1 MNSARKNTRR
11 GNYEKKDKTIYN
23 WFINM
28 RSQEKPIDGVAIK
41 EKVLEFAKAL
51 GVA

>member
-1 MNSARKNTRR
+1 MNSARKNTR

-28 RSQEKPIDGVAIK
+28 RSQEKPIDGVVIK